1 MPWPEDHFSLS
12 VDASNRKDWTVFPL
26 MYTFPAYDESKKTW
40 VNSTCQWCPKTAA
53 LLRQIPNTR
62 TALFSKLGPNTN
74 VRFALVS
81 NEFCFNL
88 YFPVVKS
95 HWMG

>member
-1 MPWPEDHFSLS
+1 MYVVYSPFVISYYLLNQWVPWPEDHFSLS

-26 MYTFPAYDESKKTW
+26 MYTFPAYDENQKTW
-40 VNSTCQWCPKTAA
+40 VKSTCDWCPKTAA

-74 VRFALVS
+74 VRS
-81 NEFCFNL
+81 I
-88 YFPVVKS
+88 S
-95 HWMG
+95 Q